1 MCTDRTTG
9 RVTALSGIHRVSQM
23 NNKLLYLVSDH
34 VITEVQPEAE
44 NIVILFHDRAVM
56 IQNESNKTGVM
67 QEKLN

>member
-1 MCTDRTTG
+1 
-9 RVTALSGIHRVSQM
+9 M